1 MTPTVATGQTQ
12 CSSIGRAPT
21 SALPAELWL
30 LILEQTSIQEASHLW
45 LTVRRISR
53 QFRDIVERLFSS
65 SYLTAFAMTLSLP
78 RRDPTSGALLWPGT
92 PIPRAQMNMSPNG
105 LSSDGRYIYFRSP
118 SVLSEGTRV
127 ESVEE
132 LKNTSVLPL
141 ERLEAA
147 TVWVHFTQN
156 QLTGLQ
162 MHVPRHVSWDREQGA
177 WIWKLEWKNLMT
189 QFYEKKREQ
198 RLAKAPTRSMPVR
211 QRWSKRGHESA

>member
-1 MTPTVATGQTQ
+1 M
-12 CSSIGRAPT
+12 SSFRQAPT

-45 LTVRRISR
+45 LTVRRVSP
-53 QFRDIVERLFSS
+53 QFRDLVERLFSS

-92 PIPRAQMNMSPNG
+92 PIPRAQMSMLFNG
-105 LSSDGRYIYFRSP
+105 LSSDGRYVYFKSP
-118 SVLSEGTRV
+118 SVLSEGTCV

-147 TVWVHFTQN
+147 AVWVHFTQN

-162 MHVPRHVSWDREQGA
+162 MHVPRHVSWNGEQGA
-177 WIWKLEWKNLMT
+177 WIWKLEWKNLIT

-198 RLAKAPTRSMPVR
+198 RLAKAPIRPMTGR
-211 QRWSKRGHESA
+211 QRWLKRGHEGA